1 MNSPMQNLAALLTWM
16 GSIIPWIASHAFI
29 IAPAMLVSGAI
40 TFVQL
45 RRLKLDPLKQKLF
58 TGLMVFVL
66 PLLAAI
72 VVPKAFDERHD
83 ILTWIESSLIWIA
96 TQAAIIIPFGLL
108 SGALTYFLA
117 RCPSADPGK
126 QLLWALLLVV
136 LMPTLFSILT
146 PATLSDKYDHTITAS
161 VCSGTLAAL
170 NWLIRRNLPA
180 ATKQS
185 GKTIT
190 ANSQPRV

>member
-16 GSIIPWIASHAFI
+16 GSVFPWIVSHAVI
-29 IAPAMLVSGAI
+29 IAPAMLVSSAI
-40 TFVQL
+40 TYVLL
-45 RRLKLDPLKQKLF
+45 RRVNLDPVKQKLF

-83 ILTWIESSLIWIA
+83 ILTWTTSELLWIA
-96 TQAAIIIPFGLL
+96 TQAAVIIPFGLL

-117 RCPSADPGK
+117 RRLSADPAK

-136 LMPTLFSILT
+136 VMPTLFYILT
-146 PATLSDKYDHTITAS
+146 PAALSGKYDHTITIS
-161 VCSGTLAAL
+161 VSSGALAAL

-180 ATKQS
+180 AMKPSRETTTSNQ
-185 GKTIT
+185 
-190 ANSQPRV
+190 